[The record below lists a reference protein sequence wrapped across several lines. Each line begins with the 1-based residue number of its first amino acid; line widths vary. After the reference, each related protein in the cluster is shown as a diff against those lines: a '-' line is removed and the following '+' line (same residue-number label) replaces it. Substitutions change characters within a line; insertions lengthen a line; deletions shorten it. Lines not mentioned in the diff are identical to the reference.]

1 MRKKNISY
9 FCLFKPITAV
19 KKLFLLLLILSSPL
33 LSDSLAWGQ
42 ASGVNATAHLD
53 KPYVIL
59 ISLDGYRWDYT
70 QRFQPPN
77 LLRLIEEGVQAEG
90 LIPCFPSK
98 TFPNHYSIATG
109 LTPEHHGLVDNAFFD
124 PARNATYQIRDRKVV
139 EDGTWYGGTPLWV
152 NAEQAGMVA
161 ASFFFVGSEADVQ
174 GIWPSYWQKY
184 DGSVPNA
191 QRVAQVLDWLR
202 LPEAQRPHLITLY
215 FSDMDDTGHAFGPNR
230 DDKLQES
237 LLALDEILG
246 GLFRGIQDLGLPVNT
261 FIVSD
266 HGMAE
271 VPVDH
276 FFPIDPLLDEERYQ
290 VVNNGPLAHVYL
302 RDSTDIGLVL
312 AQLEAQEGLFQAYRR
327 SDFPYYEGNRDD
339 PRLGDLILLT
349 DFPYYFSDARRLGMM
364 RRSDNPVRGEH
375 GFDPA
380 HLDMH
385 GIFYAQGPNIQAGL
399 TIPRFSNVHIYPLI
413 CHILDLPLPE
423 AGIDGDFSVL
433 APILKKP

>member
-1 MRKKNISY
+1 MKKHLPFS
-9 FCLFKPITAV
+9 
-19 KKLFLLLLILSSPL
+19 LLLLL
-33 LSDSLAWGQ
+33 LSGSLAWGQ
-42 ASGVNATAHLD
+42 AAGLNAPDQLD

-70 QRFQPPN
+70 RRFEPPN
-77 LLRLIEEGVQAEG
+77 LSRLIEEGVQAEG

-109 LTPEHHGLVDNAFFD
+109 LRPEHHGLVDNAFFD
-124 PARNATYQIRDRKVV
+124 PTRNTTYQIRNREVV

-174 GIWPSYWQKY
+174 GIRPSYWQRY
-184 DGSVPNA
+184 DGSVPNPK
-191 QRVAQVLDWLR
+191 RVAQVLDWLR
-202 LPEAQRPHLITLY
+202 LPETQRPHLITLY

-230 DDKLQES
+230 DDKLRES
-237 LLALDEILG
+237 LLALDETLG
-246 GLFRGIQDLGLPVNT
+246 ELFRGVQDLGLPVYT

-266 HGMAE
+266 HGMAD
-271 VPVDH
+271 VPLDH
-276 FFPIDPLLDEERYQ
+276 FLPIDPLLDEARYQ
-290 VVNNGPLAHVYL
+290 VVNNGPLAHLYL
-302 RDSTDIGLVL
+302 RDSTDAAQVL
-312 AQLEAQEGLFQAYRR
+312 AQLKAQEDHFKVYALA
-327 SDFPYYEGNRDD
+327 DFPFYEDKGDD
-339 PRLGDLILLT
+339 PRLGDLILMT
-349 DFPYYFSDARRLGMM
+349 DFPYYFTDARRLGMM

-380 HLDMH
+380 LMDMH
-385 GIFYAQGPNIQAGL
+385 GIFYAQGPEIKAGL

-413 CHILDLPLPE
+413 CRILGLPLPE
-423 AGIDGDFSVL
+423 AGIDGDSAVL